1 MKQIQTEKKKKEMDL
16 VKEVIVVVLVGDIDV
31 LLKIM

>member
-1 MKQIQTEKKKKEMDL
+1 MKQIQNEKKKKEMDL